1 MTNEQL
7 TVALELARG
16 IDGFRFTNIGDI
28 SCDVEVRSDIYL
40 DFNIRIDHLFTG
52 GIGISHES
60 NHSFTT
66 VLQD

>member
-28 SCDVEVRSDIYL
+28 SCDIGVGGEIIAS
-40 DFNIRIDHLFTG
+40 RIA
-52 GIGISHES
+52 
-60 NHSFTT
+60 N
-66 VLQD
+66 